1 MSTVEGNWPS
11 LSWRQMNR
19 VGSRIPSI
27 LTVGWTVKEWVVA
40 PLDWT
45 TPKTFLVPFHSRVL
59 PVCILK
65 TRPICVVDKRKV
77 VAFDLVDV
85 PYILVCLGIRLIFF
99 HWVLLGH
106 CCCDF
111 LADSE
116 TLFILIRQEV
126 GSRRVQAKLRL
137 DSKKVS
143 WLHGKNVFWQ
153 RRYTHMWYNIFNTWS
168 IIIKSPA

>member
-1 MSTVEGNWPS
+1 MKSKQGRHFLVEKCQLLKGVDP
-11 LSWRQMNR
+11 LFPRDK
-19 VGSRIPSI
+19 
-27 LTVGWTVKEWVVA
+27 WTESAQGLHRFLPWDEVKEFVIA

-99 HWVLLGH
+99 HWVLPGH

-111 LADSE
+111 SADSE
-116 TLFILIRQEV
+116 TLHSHS
-126 GSRRVQAKLRL
+126 SRGRESSCSGQ
-137 DSKKVS
+137 
-143 WLHGKNVFWQ
+143 
-153 RRYTHMWYNIFNTWS
+153 T
-168 IIIKSPA
+168 